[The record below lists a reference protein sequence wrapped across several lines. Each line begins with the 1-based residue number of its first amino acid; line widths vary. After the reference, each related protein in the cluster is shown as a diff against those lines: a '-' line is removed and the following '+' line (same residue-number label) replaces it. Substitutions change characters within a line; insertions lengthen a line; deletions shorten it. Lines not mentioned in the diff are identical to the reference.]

1 MNTLNMGF
9 ENIVAA
15 DGTGIA
21 ITGML
26 IVFTALAIIA
36 IVITLIPKLLPLLEK
51 AFPEEH
57 HHNAPSVSLPED
69 HEKVL
74 AAIACTLFHKE
85 AGTLPTK

>member
-1 MNTLNMGF
+1 MNRINMGF

-15 DGTGIA
+15 DGVGIA
-21 ITGML
+21 VTGML
-26 IVFTALAIIA
+26 IVFAALAIIST
-36 IVITLIPKLLPLLEK
+36 VIALIPKVLPLLEK

-57 HHNAPSVSLPED
+57 RHHAPSTSLPED

-74 AAIACTLFHKE
+74 AAIAHALFHKE